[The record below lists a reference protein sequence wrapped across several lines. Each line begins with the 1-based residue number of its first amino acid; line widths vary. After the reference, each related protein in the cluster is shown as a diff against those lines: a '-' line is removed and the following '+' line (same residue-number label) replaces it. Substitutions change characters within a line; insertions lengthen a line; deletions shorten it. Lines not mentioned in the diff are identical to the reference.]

1 MKIVERAFVESD
13 RRALVD
19 AGLHPVLARVYA
31 GRRIRSAAEL
41 DYGLDGLITP
51 QALKG
56 AADAARLLAD
66 HGPDAMAVA
75 GGTDLYPNMKR
86 RQFTPRVLVA
96 LRGLEEAYGIEANGA
111 LSLGAMATLADVAE
125 HPVVRGRWPAIA
137 RAASLVS
144 SPPLRN
150 AGTIGGNLCVDT
162 RCNYYNQTEFWR
174 ASVGYCMKKDGHV
187 CLVAPGS
194 DMCWALS
201 SSDTAPVMIALGAEV
216 TLVGPKEER
225 RIAVRD
231 LYGPDGINYLAK
243 RGDEILT
250 RIHVPDRTGWAM
262 TYRKLRRRGSIDFP
276 ILGVAV
282 AVRLGPGRRVEE
294 AHIVLGA
301 VHTAP
306 VVARDAEEFLRGRV
320 LDAET
325 IEMTAGIAYKP
336 AKPLDN
342 ADLSYAWRKRMA
354 RVEVA
359 RALRELAG
367 LPTGDLPP
375 VSPA

>member
-1 MKIVERAFVESD
+1 MLRLPPF
-13 RRALVD
+13 R
-19 AGLHPVLARVYA
+19 YA
-31 GRRIRSAAEL
+31 APGTA
-41 DYGLDGLITP
+41 
-51 QALKG
+51 Q
-56 AADAARLLAD
+56 DAARLLAD

-86 RQFTPRVLVA
+86 RQFTPRVLVG
-96 LRGLEEAYGIEANGA
+96 LRGLAGTQGIEANGA
-111 LSLGAMATLADVAE
+111 LTLGAMATLAEVAA
-125 HPVVRGRWPAIA
+125 HGAIRARWPAVA

-174 ASVGYCMKKDGHV
+174 ASIGYCMKKDGHV

-194 DMCWALS
+194 DVCWALS

-216 TLVGPKEER
+216 TLVGPRDSR
-225 RIAVRD
+225 RIPVRD
-231 LYGPDGINYLAK
+231 LYGPDGINFLSK
-243 RGDEILT
+243 RPEEILT
-250 RIHVPDRTGWAM
+250 AVHVPDRSGWSM

-276 ILGVAV
+276 VLGVAA
-282 AVRLGPGRRVEE
+282 AVRRNGGGIVEE
-294 AHIVLGA
+294 AHVVLGA
-301 VHTAP
+301 VHTSP
-306 VVARDAEEFLRGRV
+306 VVAADAEGFLRGRP

-325 IEMTAGIAYKP
+325 IEMAAGIAYKP

-375 VSPA
+375 VVDRR